1 MFTSNRGLHPPLQ
14 HVHEGEVW
22 MHPLLFH
29 QLWFEHA
36 LQGRRMKME
45 RRRHRTRL
53 SLEVVQTLPISTVNR
68 KLKTKS
74 LANIISQF
82 QRTPRCSRSFRC
94 ETNVLAFYGIAAT
107 RPFCCFF
114 DGVGLGVLGPGG
126 RQRNLGMTMKG
137 IRTHGRLHKI
147 EILSPPWSEP
157 SNLRFHPKA
166 DYCHPPFTH
175 GPSALIWLITLPRL
189 DEGLR
194 F

>member
-22 MHPLLFH
+22 MHPLLLH

-45 RRRHRTRL
+45 RRRHKTRL

-82 QRTPRCSRSFRC
+82 QQTPRSQKLSLQNKRSCFLRDRRHETILLFLRWGRFRGFGSRGEAKKLRNDNERDSD
-94 ETNVLAFYGIAAT
+94 TWQIAQNWNFVT
-107 RPFCCFF
+107 PMI
-114 DGVGLGVLGPGG
+114 G
-126 RQRNLGMTMKG
+126 
-137 IRTHGRLHKI
+137 
-147 EILSPPWSEP
+147 
-157 SNLRFHPKA
+157 
-166 DYCHPPFTH
+166 
-175 GPSALIWLITLPRL
+175 TL
-189 DEGLR
+189 
-194 F
+194 